1 MLRTQLCKGLLQC
14 LMSPSTSLLGC
25 RAGIFFG
32 FVGGL
37 MSKIDMSWIPA
48 GIWNE
53 DMRARTP
60 CCLLRSDNGP
70 SKDDSSEDSG
80 LSESGGTGVA
90 MAPQIL
96 TDQLT
101 LSQPGRQ
108 IYPPQYYCPP
118 APDYQTL
125 LRPWDYKTEERSSIN
140 PTIPA
145 AVVAAAAATTS
156 TTTTTARKDPF

>member
-1 MLRTQLCKGLLQC
+1 
-14 LMSPSTSLLGC
+14 
-25 RAGIFFG
+25 
-32 FVGGL
+32 

-108 IYPPQYYCPP
+108 IM
-118 APDYQTL
+118 
-125 LRPWDYKTEERSSIN
+125 
-140 PTIPA
+140 PT
-145 AVVAAAAATTS
+145 
-156 TTTTTARKDPF
+156 K